1 MADKVDKVRQVSE
14 RSLENLKLG
23 AISRDKGKQRHNF
36 TVLPETVQWLKGT
49 GNASDA
55 IDVLVEAAKS
65 KGLLSN
71 NTHDGETEVVSNDV
85 YEQNIKDLE
94 VSLEETQLELSKLRS
109 QLAEAQGE
117 NNFQETRY
125 KLTQRNIDE
134 TLEEKQKV
142 EKLNQELQAELEQ
155 RKVYEQNT
163 IDQLCECHK
172 DAFKAAEILKTAV
185 KLPVKKGTEIRNLM
199 NEAIELID
207 DI

>member
-1 MADKVDKVRQVSE
+1 MADKVRQISE

-23 AISRDKGKQRHNF
+23 AQSRDKGKQRHNF

-49 GNASDA
+49 GNASDT
-55 IDVLVEAAKS
+55 IDVLVEAAKN

-71 NTHDGETEVVSNDV
+71 NTHDRGIEATSNDV
-85 YEQNIKDLE
+85 YEQKIKDLE
-94 VSLEETQLELSKLRS
+94 LTLEETYLELSKVRS
-109 QLAEAQGE
+109 QLSEAQGE
-117 NNFQETRY
+117 NNFQESELKR
-125 KLTQRNIDE
+125 TQRNIDE
-134 TLEEKQKV
+134 ALEEKQKV

-155 RKVYEQNT
+155 CKVYEQNT

-172 DAFKAAEILKTAV
+172 DAFKAADILKTAV

-199 NEAIELID
+199 NEAIKLID

>member
-1 MADKVDKVRQVSE
+1 MTDKVDKVRQVSE

-36 TVLPETVQWLKGT
+36 TVLPETVQWLKGR

-71 NTHDGETEVVSNDV
+71 DTHNGDIQVVSNDV

-117 NNFQETRY
+117 INFQESELKR
-125 KLTQRNIDE
+125 TQRNIDE
-134 TLEEKQKV
+134 ALALQQKAEKF
-142 EKLNQELQAELEQ
+142 NQELQAELEQ

-172 DAFKAAEILKTAV
+172 DAFKAADILKTAV
-185 KLPVKKGTEIRNLM
+185 KLPLKKGSEIRDLM
-199 NEAIELID
+199 NKAIELID

>member
-1 MADKVDKVRQVSE
+1 MTDKVRQISE

-23 AISRDKGKQRHNF
+23 AQSRDKGKQRHNF

-71 NTHDGETEVVSNDV
+71 NTHDRETEVVSNDV
-85 YEQNIKDLE
+85 YEGKIKDLE
-94 VSLEETQLELSKLRS
+94 LSLEETYLELSKVRS

-117 NNFQETRY
+117 INFQESELKR
-125 KLTQRNIDE
+125 TQRNIDE
-134 TLEEKQKV
+134 ALEEKQKV

-163 IDQLCECHK
+163 VDQLCECHK
-172 DAFKAAEILKTAV
+172 DAFKAADILKTAV

-199 NEAIELID
+199 NEAIKLID

>member
-1 MADKVDKVRQVSE
+1 MTDKVRQVSE

-23 AISRDKGKQRHNF
+23 AKSRYQGKQRHNF

-71 NTHDGETEVVSNDV
+71 NTHVQEMQPVSNDV
-85 YEQNIKDLE
+85 HEGKIKDLE

-117 NNFQETRY
+117 NNFQETRW

-134 TLEEKQKV
+134 ALEEKQKV
-142 EKLNQELQAELEQ
+142 EKLNQELEAELE
-155 RKVYEQNT
+155 KLKLSEPVTTN
-163 IDQLCECHK
+163 QLSDNH
-172 DAFKAAEILKTAV
+172 AEILKA
-185 KLPVKKGTEIRNLM
+185 TEILKAALNIPSNTGGKIKAQVR
-199 NEAIELID
+199 EAIKLID